1 MLGHM
6 IRICCQDQLATPGS
20 VDGSSGH
27 FATNYFKRTFLGYTC
42 VTTWHVTARSTYTPQ
57 FDSLVVSVYSA
68 SFRVISVTSPNTCAT
83 HLGPPWDKLS
93 KLLEML
99 SQECFLRSTST
110 LIWLLALVKSWLR
123 FMFEKFIPA
132 YTNEIG
138 CKPSPDAEWSLNK
151 ERQHVTAAC
160 QVNQWH

>member
-1 MLGHM
+1 M

-68 SFRVISVTSPNTCAT
+68 SFRVISVTSPNTCDT
-83 HLGPPWDKLS
+83 PGTPLGKIIKPTGDVIAG
-93 KLLEML
+93 ML
-99 SQECFLRSTST
+99 SAVYEYPD
-110 LIWLLALVKSWLR
+110 LIA
-123 FMFEKFIPA
+123 
-132 YTNEIG
+132 
-138 CKPSPDAEWSLNK
+138 SLG
-151 ERQHVTAAC
+151 
-160 QVNQWH
+160 